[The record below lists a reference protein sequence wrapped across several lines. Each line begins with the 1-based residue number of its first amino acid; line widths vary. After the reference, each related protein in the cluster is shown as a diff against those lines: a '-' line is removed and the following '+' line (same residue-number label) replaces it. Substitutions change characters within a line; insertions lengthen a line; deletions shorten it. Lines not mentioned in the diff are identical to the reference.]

1 MARDLR
7 VAVLEVSAA
16 STVYSREAE
25 DCKLADLAAKWAVT
39 RVRCFAL
46 DKESIQI
53 AVRLQTCL
61 QDARG
66 LRTSLRW
73 RPTAAS
79 AAAAAAAALRS
90 PRSRRRGGGGGGG
103 PACS

>member
-39 RVRCFAL
+39 RVRRFAL

-53 AVRLQTCL
+53 AVRLQRMRGVCAPVL
-61 QDARG
+61 DGG
-66 LRTSLRW
+66 LRLPPPPQR
-73 RPTAAS
+73 RPRRCGAPAAEDAV
-79 AAAAAAAALRS
+79 AAVAAV
-90 PRSRRRGGGGGGG
+90 
-103 PACS
+103 ACS